1 MKFTCANSRQVIFT
15 SDNSRNESFQSILN
29 DSLKNQEYSNLIIQ
43 PDRKQAIKNGI
54 EAIKDDEILLILG
67 KGHEE
72 FQVINGTKM
81 PFNDQKVVE
90 KIL

>member
-1 MKFTCANSRQVIFT
+1 MKFSCANSRQVIFT

-29 DSLKNQEYSNLIIQ
+29 DSTKDQEYSNLVIQ

-72 FQVINGTKM
+72 FQEINGTKM

>member
-72 FQVINGTKM
+72 FK
-81 PFNDQKVVE
+81 K
-90 KIL
+90 